1 MEITKVL
8 FTFKVWD
15 ELKTYLI
22 DKLGTYDN
30 LELIFPPDDKEGTI
44 LDLAPKA
51 DILFGWRPTIELLNK
66 AKNMQLY
73 IQPGTGAENLVR
85 VFENYNRKK
94 DIIVTNGH
102 GHAYECAQHA
112 LGMLLTLTNHIV
124 ENHNQMASGN
134 WRTRGSMSY
143 GLKNKRVGFLGYG
156 PINKFVHEFLSPFS
170 LEFSIL
176 KRTRDIE
183 LESSMS
189 PKIKFYTT
197 QEKHTFLEELDIL
210 IIAAPHTKKTEN
222 MIGEEELKLLGENGY
237 VINVGRGPILEEK
250 ALFHALKEKTIKGAA
265 IDVWY
270 NYKPETSEGK
280 KYPYSSDHP
289 FHELDNI
296 ILSPHRAGSP
306 FGDLSRWDENIKNVI
321 TLAEGRTDFIN
332 IVSLEEE
339 Y

>member
-22 DKLGTYDN
+22 DKLGKYDS
-30 LELIFPPDDKEGTI
+30 LELIFPPDDGEETI
-44 LDLAPKA
+44 LNLASQA
-51 DILFGWRPTIELLNK
+51 NVLFGWRPTIELLNK

-85 VFENYNRKK
+85 VFKDYSRKNEV
-94 DIIVTNGH
+94 IVTNGH
-102 GHAYECAQHA
+102 GHAFEVAQHT
-112 LGMLLTLTNHIV
+112 LGMLLALTNHV
-124 ENHNQMASGN
+124 VGYHNQMTTGK
-134 WRTRGSMSY
+134 WRARGSMSY

-156 PINKFVHEFLSPFS
+156 PINQFVHEFLSPFS

-183 LESSMS
+183 LEKLLG

-197 QEKHTFLEELDIL
+197 QEKHKFLQELDIL

-222 MIGEEELKLLGENGY
+222 MIGEEELKLLGKNGY
-237 VINVGRGPILEEK
+237 IVNVGRGPIVEEK

-270 NYKPETSEGK
+270 NYKPDEVEGK
-280 KYPYSSDHP
+280 KYPYHSDHP

-321 TLAEGRTDFIN
+321 TLAEGRSDFVN
-332 IVSLEEE
+332 IVDLEEE